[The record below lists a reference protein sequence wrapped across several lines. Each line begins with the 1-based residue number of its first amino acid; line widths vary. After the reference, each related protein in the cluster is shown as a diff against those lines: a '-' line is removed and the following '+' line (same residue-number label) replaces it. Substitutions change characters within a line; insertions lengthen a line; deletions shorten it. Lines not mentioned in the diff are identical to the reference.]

1 LKCYPALDVSGAPS
15 DLILARALDFGVTAA
30 EERGAVVRVFF
41 ADAAARDA
49 AQQALA
55 ATWDAAAID
64 VPDEDWARRSQEN
77 LRPVTVGRITVLPRS
92 GSSPEPDIG
101 PPSISAI
108 RIVIQPSMGFGTGH
122 HPTTRLCLAAL
133 QTVDLRNKSML
144 DVGTGSGVLAIAA
157 ARLGAA
163 PVLGLDFDR
172 DAIQSAV
179 ESLQL
184 NPEAG
189 HVSFEVAD
197 LMARPLP
204 RADIVAAN
212 LTGPLLMRSAPLLTA
227 AAGSAGAVIVSG
239 VLSDE
244 RHDVC
249 RGFLPASVI
258 WEQEEEGWAGI
269 VFSTMKK

>member
-1 LKCYPALDVSGAPS
+1 VKHHPALDVRS
-15 DLILARALDFGVTAA
+15 DVPDLVVARVDDFGPTAV
-30 EERGAVVRVFF
+30 EERGPIVRVFF
-41 ADAAARDA
+41 ATPGARDRA
-49 AQQALA
+49 RAALA
-55 ATWDAAAID
+55 CHYAVQAID

-77 LRPVTVGRITVLPRS
+77 LKPVTVGRITVLPRS
-92 GSSPEPDIG
+92 GSSPEPDGG
-101 PPSISAI
+101 PSSISPI

-133 QTVDLRNKSML
+133 QTVDLRNKSVL

-184 NPEAG
+184 NPEAAY
-189 HVSFEVAD
+189 VSFEVAD

-249 RGFLPASVI
+249 RAFLPASVI
-258 WEQEEEGWAGI
+258 WEQEEEGWVGL
-269 VFSTMKK
+269 VFVKK